1 MRTRRVIGIALA
13 VYLAV
18 PVVKGDA
25 NDQGPLAFSPV
36 PDHGTPLA
44 AVRPA
49 DVVTRRDRDDA
60 PVRKVSPHHY
70 RAPGGVPRDPARAA
84 VVRSR
89 SASGTA
95 SWYCGHGSACP
106 RARSGGLSAAAGPLL
121 RQGDWRGRRV
131 VVRSGGR
138 SVRVTLVDW
147 CACPGRVIDLF
158 ADAFSRLAPLSRGL
172 VSVRVS
178 W

>member
-1 MRTRRVIGIALA
+1 MRTRRVVGIALA

-18 PVVKGDA
+18 PVIKGDA

-36 PDHGTPLA
+36 PDRWTPLA
-44 AVRPA
+44 SVRPA
-49 DVVTRRDRDDA
+49 DDLPRGDGHDA
-60 PVRKVSPHHY
+60 PVREVSPDHY
-70 RAPGGVPRDPARAA
+70 RAPGVVPRDPAGAT
-84 VVRSR
+84 VVRGR
-89 SASGTA
+89 STSGAA

-106 RARSGGLSAAAGPLL
+106 RARSGGLYAAAGPKL
-121 RQGDWRGRRV
+121 RSGEWRGRRV

-138 SVRVTLVDW
+138 RVAVTLVDW

-158 ADAFSRLAPLSRGL
+158 ADAFAHLAPLSRGR
-172 VSVRVS
+172 VNVQVS